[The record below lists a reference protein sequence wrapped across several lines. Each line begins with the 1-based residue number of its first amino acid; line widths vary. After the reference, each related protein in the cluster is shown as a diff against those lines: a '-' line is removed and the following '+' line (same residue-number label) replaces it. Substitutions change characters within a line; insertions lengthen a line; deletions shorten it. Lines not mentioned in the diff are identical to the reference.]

1 MKTAGTRLIKDQAA
15 LDALLTEHFGGTKSS
30 LPNVSV
36 DFARETV
43 LVVSGGLGSS
53 CGDRLQIEDIQ
64 QVEAGKLKVSYRTV
78 VNTKAIC
85 ITLLHSPVHIV
96 VAGLAANSVQT
107 SAFVAL
113 ASSSDVNL
121 STLDVG
127 SSAGITTAQNRLI
140 TAQASFATL
149 LQTHLARSGGITID
163 PASVD
168 FSTQSVV
175 GVFLG
180 NTPGTPTVDARIE
193 RLSLSSEGVLYVRA
207 KAVTTSNAS
216 AATPVTQAFHLVRA
230 DVAPGAV
237 KEVVFHVEPHVATAE
252 LLTGQR

>member
-1 MKTAGTRLIKDQAA
+1 MTAGTRVIKDQAA
-15 LDALLTEHFGGTKSS
+15 LDALVAEYFGEAKSS
-30 LPNVSV
+30 WPKGSV

-43 LVVSGGLGSS
+43 LAVSAGRQPCGGNHV
-53 CGDRLQIEDIQ
+53 QIEDIQ
-64 QVEAGKLKVSYRTV
+64 QAEAGKLKVRYRAV
-78 VNTKAIC
+78 PRPRIC
-85 ITLLHSPVHIV
+85 VTGEVASPVHIV
-96 VAGLAANSVQT
+96 VAGLAANTVQAT
-107 SAFVAL
+107 EFVAL
-113 ASSSDVNL
+113 ADSSNVSF
-121 STLDVG
+121 STLDIG
-127 SSAGITTAQNRLI
+127 SSSGITTAQNRLI
-140 TAQASFATL
+140 TDQASFATL
-149 LQTHLARSGGITID
+149 LQTHLARSDGISID

-180 NTPGTPTVDARIE
+180 NTPGTPSVAANIE
-193 RLSLSSEGVLYVRA
+193 YLSLSSEGVLYVRA